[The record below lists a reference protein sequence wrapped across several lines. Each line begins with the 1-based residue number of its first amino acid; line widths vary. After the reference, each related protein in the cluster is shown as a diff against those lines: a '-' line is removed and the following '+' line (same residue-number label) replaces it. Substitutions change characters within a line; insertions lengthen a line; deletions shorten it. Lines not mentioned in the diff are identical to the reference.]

1 MQRCFLFVVSLLLL
15 AGSIR
20 AQAPAWQTAVLVG
33 NANNANSSTTVRATA
48 ADAAGNVYLVGA
60 LRGTVSFSGISLSSA
75 GSSDGYVAKWS
86 RASNTF
92 AWARRLGGTGD
103 DEATA
108 LAVSGNSVYVTGYF
122 GLTAAFDGISLTSA
136 GSGDV
141 FVAKLTD
148 AGSSASF
155 AWALRGGGV
164 NLDRTF
170 ALAVNGPSVYVA
182 GYFTDNASFGGH
194 VLFSSGGVDVLVA
207 KLTDVGSSA
216 SFTWAVRA
224 GGTQS
229 DYVYG
234 LAVNGLNVYV
244 AGNFSGTA
252 GFGTTTLSSTNS
264 VNAFVAKLTD
274 AGSAGSFTWAR
285 QAASTSANGANSL
298 AVVGT
303 SLYLSGSF
311 TGTLGLGSAV
321 LTSAGLYDAYLTK
334 LTDAGA
340 TGDFVWAQRAGG
352 TGQDEGL
359 GLVASGPVLYWSGY
373 FNAIALFGSTALSAV
388 SSTASDVFVAKL
400 TDAGTSS
407 GFAWAQA
414 AGGAQADYATALALT
429 GTGILYVGGQT
440 QPPAAFGSQSVA
452 SPFANSITGFVAS
465 LQATPT
471 ATASPAA
478 LAGLSLLPNP
488 AHGRATVLLPAVGG
502 MATLAILDALGR
514 TIRTQAAATNAPA
527 ELDLTGLAPG
537 LYAVRVQA
545 GAATAM
551 RRLVV
556 E

>member
-1 MQRCFLFVVSLLLL
+1 M
-15 AGSIR
+15 
-20 AQAPAWQTAVLVG
+20 
-33 NANNANSSTTVRATA
+33 
-48 ADAAGNVYLVGA
+48 
-60 LRGTVSFSGISLSSA
+60 
-75 GSSDGYVAKWS
+75 
-86 RASNTF
+86 
-92 AWARRLGGTGD
+92 
-103 DEATA
+103 
-108 LAVSGNSVYVTGYF
+108 
-122 GLTAAFDGISLTSA
+122 
-136 GSGDV
+136 
-141 FVAKLTD
+141 
-148 AGSSASF
+148 
-155 AWALRGGGV
+155 
-164 NLDRTF
+164 
-170 ALAVNGPSVYVA
+170 
-182 GYFTDNASFGGH
+182 
-194 VLFSSGGVDVLVA
+194 
-207 KLTDVGSSA
+207 
-216 SFTWAVRA
+216 
-224 GGTQS
+224 
-229 DYVYG
+229 
-234 LAVNGLNVYV
+234 
-244 AGNFSGTA
+244 
-252 GFGTTTLSSTNS
+252 
-264 VNAFVAKLTD
+264 
-274 AGSAGSFTWAR
+274 
-285 QAASTSANGANSL
+285 
-298 AVVGT
+298 
-303 SLYLSGSF
+303 YLSGSF

-321 LTSAGLYDAYLTK
+321 LTSAGLSDAYLTK

-359 GLVASGPVLYWSGY
+359 GLVASGPALYWSGY

-400 TDAGTSS
+400 TDAGANSS
-407 GFAWAQA
+407 FAWAQA

-478 LAGLSLLPNP
+478 LAGLRLLPNP

-545 GAATAM
+545 GAATATQ
-551 RRLVV
+551 RLVV

>member
-1 MQRCFLFVVSLLLL
+1 MQRCFLFVVGLLLL
-15 AGSIR
+15 AGPTR

-33 NANNANSSTTVRATA
+33 NANNANSNTTVRATA
-48 ADAAGNVYLVGA
+48 ADAAGNVYLVGT

-92 AWARRLGGTGD
+92 VWARRLGGTDD

-108 LAVSGNSVYVTGYF
+108 LALSGNSVYVTGHF
-122 GLTAAFDGISLTSA
+122 GLTAVFDGISLTSA
-136 GSGDV
+136 GSSDV

-155 AWALRGGGV
+155 AWAVRGGGV
-164 NLDRTF
+164 SFDRTF

-194 VLFSSGGVDVLVA
+194 VLFSSGGFDVLVA

-216 SFTWAVRA
+216 SFAWAVRA
-224 GGTQS
+224 GGLQS

-244 AGNFSGTA
+244 SGNFSGTA
-252 GFGTTTLSSTNS
+252 GFGTITLSSTNS
-264 VNAFVAKLTD
+264 LNAFVAKLTD

-285 QAASTSANGANSL
+285 QTASTSANGANSL

-321 LTSAGLYDAYLTK
+321 LTSAGLFDAYLAK

-340 TGDFVWAQRAGG
+340 TGNFVWAQRAGG

-359 GLVASGPVLYWSGY
+359 ALVASGPILYWSGY
-373 FNAIALFGSTALSAV
+373 FNAIALFGSTALSAA

-400 TDAGTSS
+400 TDAGASS

-502 MATLAILDALGR
+502 IATLAILDALGR

-537 LYAVRVQA
+537 LYAVRVQV
-545 GAATAM
+545 GAATAR